1 MTVSTLRARAGA
13 ERGGGPHPLEGLG
26 CWALRPVWGRFG
38 LREGVGLGLLAL
50 TGGDL
55 CRVFQDNA
63 QQRAGGPGP
72 GCGVA
77 SLRTSL

>member
-26 CWALRPVWGRFG
+26 RWALRPVWGRFG
-38 LREGVGLGLLAL
+38 LREGMGLGLMAL

-55 CRVFQDNA
+55 
-63 QQRAGGPGP
+63 
-72 GCGVA
+72 
-77 SLRTSL
+77 S